1 MKTNLAN
8 TPGNGLTVAGKH
20 EIADHFLTALRT
32 RDWDLLRSILTED
45 AVWTLPGKN
54 TISGEATGA
63 EAVIRRAQKIAA
75 SGASLELNHVLYG
88 QYGVALSIHNQARRG
103 ELVLDEHLAT
113 VCSLRD
119 GKIAAI
125 DTYLSDVEMVNAF
138 FTA

>member
-1 MKTNLAN
+1 MHCKPRCKTA
-8 TPGNGLTVAGKH
+8 TCTVTHHRQTVHISVQKGA
-20 EIADHFLTALRT
+20 
-32 RDWDLLRSILTED
+32 LLRNPLQY
-45 AVWTLPGKN
+45 
-54 TISGEATGA
+54 A
-63 EAVIRRAQKIAA
+63 EAVIRRAQLIAA